1 MYIALAQMNAVVG
14 DLAGNASLI
23 AEFAVKAQVA
33 GARVLLTPELGLCG
47 YLPEDLLLR
56 PDFAL
61 ASEQALHALAKKL
74 GTLAGEMAVV
84 VGHVHRVGE
93 DIFNAASVL
102 RGGEVIATY
111 HKQQLPNH
119 TVFDEVRYFTP
130 GTEPCVFE
138 HAGLRFGVNI
148 CADIWHRG
156 TAEASAAT
164 GAEVLL
170 VLNAS
175 PFHLHKQLSRYAVAR
190 ERVAESGIPLVYVN
204 LVGGQDEL
212 VFDGGS
218 FVMTEQGEVC
228 QQAAQFD
235 ASLVL
240 VELDQAKPQPGAQV
254 PLLDEDACIYRALVQ
269 GVRDY
274 IGKNGFPGVL
284 LGLSGGI
291 DSALVLTIAVDA
303 LGADKVEAVM
313 MPSQFTADM
322 SVDDSRLMVEALG
335 VKYREI
341 AIEPLFAAFET
352 ALAPEFAGKPADLTE
367 ENIQAR
373 IRGMLLMA
381 LSNKFGKLVLTTS
394 NKSESAV
401 GYATLY
407 GDMAGGFAVLKDVL
421 KTRVYR
427 LARYRNMLGAVIP
440 ERVIT
445 RPPSAE
451 LRAGQTDQDSLP
463 PYDVLDAIIERFVEL
478 DESPW
483 EIVQAG
489 YNKTDVERVVRLIA
503 QSEYK
508 RRQAAVG
515 VRITTRGFGKDWR
528 YPITSKFRPPTDL
541 LVNSAGGKNHDA
553 T

>member
-1 MYIALAQMNAVVG
+1 MRIALAQMNAVVG
-14 DLAGNASLI
+14 DLTGNAALI
-23 AEFAVKAQVA
+23 ADYAGRAQAA
-33 GARVLLTPELGLCG
+33 GARLLLTPELALCG

-56 PDFAL
+56 PDFSL
-61 ASEQALHALAKKL
+61 ATAQALDNLAK
-74 GTLAGEMAVV
+74 TLAATVGDMAVV
-84 VGHVHRVGE
+84 VGHVHRVG
-93 DIFNAASVL
+93 DDVFNAASVL
-102 RGGEVIATY
+102 RDGQILTTY
-111 HKQQLPNH
+111 HKHRLPNH
-119 TVFDEVRYFTP
+119 TVFDEVRYFTA
-130 GTEPCVFE
+130 GDEACVFLHE
-138 HAGLRFGVNI
+138 GVRFGVNI
-148 CADIWHRG
+148 CADIWHPG
-156 TAEASAAT
+156 TAEASAAA

-175 PFHLHKQLSRYAVAR
+175 PFHLNKQASRYAVAR
-190 ERVAESGIPLVYVN
+190 ERVSEAGIPLVYAN
-204 LVGGQDEL
+204 LVGAQDEL
-212 VFDGGS
+212 VFDGAS
-218 FVMTEQGEVC
+218 FVMSAQGEVC
-228 QQAAQFD
+228 QQAVQFD
-235 ASLVL
+235 DCLVL
-240 VELDQAKPQPGAQV
+240 VELQHATPRPGEQV
-254 PLLDEDACIYRALVQ
+254 ALLDDDACIYRALVQ

-303 LGADKVEAVM
+303 LGADRVEAVM
-313 MPSQFTADM
+313 MPSKFTAGM
-322 SVDDSRLMVEALG
+322 SVDDSRLMVQALG
-335 VKYREI
+335 VKYHEI

-427 LARYRNMLGAVIP
+427 LAQYRNRCGAVIP

-451 LRAGQTDQDSLP
+451 LRADQTDQDSLP

-483 EIVQAG
+483 EIIQAG
-489 YNKTDVERVVRLIA
+489 YNKSDVERVVRLIA
-503 QSEYK
+503 LSEYK

-515 VRITTRGFGKDWR
+515 VRITPRGFGKDWR
-528 YPITSKFRPPTDL
+528 YPITSKFRPPCDL
-541 LVNSAGGKNHDA
+541 PVNGAGGQNHDGA
-553 T
+553 